1 MLLDYKI
8 KDVSLQKKLG
18 KEFQLLLRDALMLT
32 ILIASVL
39 MIFRA
44 KSLIKRLKAVYQKR
58 IDRKELQSVNYLQKV
73 KMITL
78 QAKQEEKPLAKNNAQ
93 VVVVKKKLTNMNKNV
108 MSIMLP
114 YLNLQELNKLEQT
127 SRGLALFVNHW
138 PVWKN
143 IYCDYYL
150 GPKCAERLPLS
161 EHEMTEEE
169 RVANDY
175 RAACKRCY
183 LYIKKN

>member
-78 QAKQEEKPLAKNNAQ
+78 QAKQEEKPLAKNNAH

-114 YLNLQELNKLEQT
+114 YLNL
-127 SRGLALFVNHW
+127 
-138 PVWKN
+138 
-143 IYCDYYL
+143 
-150 GPKCAERLPLS
+150 
-161 EHEMTEEE
+161 
-169 RVANDY
+169 
-175 RAACKRCY
+175 
-183 LYIKKN
+183 